1 MTTTPAKAPWPERF
15 SAFIKTK
22 EFNIGIAIFF
32 SIVVSALIAYGV
44 LSHKE
49 PGYMT
54 VTPGWERSQFP
65 LQVCAIAYADRT
77 ICNPTGMVCDDS
89 GLNLSCDA
97 LEVVT
102 DAVKAT
108 NTRLGFEAL
117 EVAGDHCQ
125 ITATIGVPVEHGS
138 LGNPNSGWT
147 DAGGN
152 AFIRPGSVAIETANV
167 HGELRDLVLQH
178 ELGHALSLDHDS
190 YPQSIMFGGEGNDL
204 APTPAGQIPPW
215 ISDSDRE
222 LLRHDFGPQE

>member
-1 MTTTPAKAPWPERF
+1 MTTTKETWVDKVSRF
-15 SAFIKTK
+15 LKSK
-22 EFNIGIAIFF
+22 EFNIGIVVVLSLA
-32 SIVVSALIAYGV
+32 VSALIAYGV

-54 VTPGWERSQFP
+54 VVAGWERSQFP

-77 ICNPTGMVCDDS
+77 ICDPTGMVCDDS

-117 EVAGDHCQ
+117 EVAGDNCQ
-125 ITATIGVPVEHGS
+125 ITATIGVPVEHG
-138 LGNPNSGWT
+138 WT
-147 DAGGN
+147 DVGGN

-190 YPQSIMFGGEGNDL
+190 YRQSIMFGGPGNDL
-204 APTPAGQIPPW
+204 APTPPGQIPAW
-215 ISDSDRE
+215 ISDSDRA
-222 LLRHDFGPQE
+222 LLRADFGPR